1 MTASFHIFPLLLLE
15 ETLTK
20 ITHPTCFQLKTYNRK
35 PNTLPRAITL
45 DAPLLVCA
53 LPAFLGQQSL
63 IRAQLKFCFMTSFS
77 TPQPVWVF
85 AKCKWWWLTPLVTQ
99 VLKKQLLFS
108 SMWSFFPHSRYTPTW
123 NPIFSNQVESF
134 LGRKNFLIFGLCYF
148 RFLMVTF
155 QVAQLTSFFNSMLLF
170 LKML

>member
-20 ITHPTCFQLKTYNRK
+20 ITHPTCFQLKTYHRK
-35 PNTLPRAITL
+35 PNTLPTAITL

-77 TPQPVWVF
+77 TPHPVWVF
-85 AKCKWWWLTPLVTQ
+85 AKCKWWWLTPLLHKCWRNSFCSHPCDLSFHICAVGLTGSSLQ
-99 VLKKQLLFS
+99 IWKLRQGVGKEQSKLFKCVLCAKHYKLLFYIIS
-108 SMWSFFPHSRYTPTW
+108 LNPHNLSET
-123 NPIFSNQVESF
+123 
-134 LGRKNFLIFGLCYF
+134 
-148 RFLMVTF
+148 
-155 QVAQLTSFFNSMLLF
+155 
-170 LKML
+170 